1 MTEPKSETT
10 QAAASASSDK
20 KPATTNATLLSSTKN
35 PPGRIRSRLV
45 WRAVFAFVL
54 LLAVV
59 LGAALWYE
67 HQNVEKSNT
76 IVLAQMRN
84 GVNIA
89 QQASDQAQKALS
101 AAQAQS
107 TQIAALQRMLK
118 ESQSQQQSLEQS
130 LQALTDSGSNL
141 VLVNDIDHL
150 VTIANQQLL
159 LSGNVANAVIALET
173 AQAQLARASRPS
185 LAPLQQTINGDLDR
199 LRAVSTVD
207 VASLSGQLAE
217 LEQLIARAPLLVP
230 DDAAPTVVGAADQRN
245 ARPPVPPARPAD
257 TDAPWWRNV
266 AATIN
271 DWSSAAWLSVR
282 HDLGQFISVRRASD
296 PAALLMSPEQA
307 SQLRENLQLRV
318 MTAQLALMTRQ
329 PKVWDS
335 EIQAL
340 TRALD
345 TRYDGRAAD
354 TVQALR
360 LAHRLAG
367 VSIKVELPT
376 VNNSLQ
382 AIEALRQSQAKAAE
396 QKAIPPSSS
405 ASPDIQLPG
414 DGALAGAA
422 SPEPRDKQ

>member
-1 MTEPKSETT
+1 MTEPKSETK

-20 KPATTNATLLSSTKN
+20 KPATTNATTSSSQKN
-35 PPGRIRSRLV
+35 APPPTRSRSVL
-45 WRAVFAFVL
+45 RAAFALVL
-54 LLAVV
+54 LLAMV

-76 IVLAQMRN
+76 VVLAQMRS

-89 QQASDQAQKALS
+89 QQAGDQAHKALS
-101 AAQAQS
+101 MAQAQS

-118 ESQSQQQSLEQS
+118 ESQAQQQSLEQS
-130 LQALTDSGSNL
+130 LQTLTDSGSNL

-173 AQAQLARASRPS
+173 AQAQLARASRPT
-185 LAPLQQTINGDLDR
+185 LASLQQTINGDLDR

-230 DDAAPTVVGAADQRN
+230 DDAAPAVVDTANRRN
-245 ARPPVPPARPAD
+245 AHPPARPSRPAD
-257 TDAPWWRNV
+257 ADAPWWRN
-266 AATIN
+266 AASAIN
-271 DWSSAAWLSVR
+271 DWSSTAWLSVR
-282 HDLGQFISVRRASD
+282 QDLGQFISVRRASD

-329 PKVWDS
+329 PKVWTS

-340 TRALD
+340 TQALD
-345 TRYDGRAAD
+345 TRYDVRAAD
-354 TVQALR
+354 TAQALKLVRR
-360 LAHRLAG
+360 LAD

-382 AIEALRQSQAKAAE
+382 AIEALRQAQAKAAE
-396 QKAIPPSSS
+396 QKSAPSSSS
-405 ASPDIQLPG
+405 ASPDIQPPG
-414 DGALAGAA
+414 GGALAGAD
-422 SPEPRDKQ
+422 SIESRDK